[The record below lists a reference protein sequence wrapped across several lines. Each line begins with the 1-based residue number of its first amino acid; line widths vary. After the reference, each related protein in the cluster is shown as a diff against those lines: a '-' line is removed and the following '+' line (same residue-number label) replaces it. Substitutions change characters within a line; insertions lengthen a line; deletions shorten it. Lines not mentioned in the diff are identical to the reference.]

1 MVILVLRFGPR
12 LYLQNDR
19 GFDYD
24 DDEDEENDDEIVDDD
39 SADNNEMYD
48 NFPEDRIPAQSSEKS
63 RITHRN
69 NYEMHEITDQSK
81 KDTSTLKNKTAGYG
95 ATDIEQNMVGQLLQ
109 EDQKRQIERMNQLG
123 GSGTSNSGPPFLSW
137 LTKLVPGK
145 ERKQPLNP
153 YQEISRDREV
163 MRLMKKKKSLGSVS
177 SRPSFCT

>member
-1 MVILVLRFGPR
+1 
-12 LYLQNDR
+12 
-19 GFDYD
+19 
-24 DDEDEENDDEIVDDD
+24 
-39 SADNNEMYD
+39 
-48 NFPEDRIPAQSSEKS
+48 
-63 RITHRN
+63 
-69 NYEMHEITDQSK
+69 
-81 KDTSTLKNKTAGYG
+81 
-95 ATDIEQNMVGQLLQ
+95 MVGQLLQ

-177 SRPSFCT
+177 SRPSFCTWVLWLITEKFKGIDAKFSGSVAADRSGNEREVNISKRSGFIKSGYKPQMDPQMFEDVWLTWLFQANFMYNPIL